1 MSEGATAEGAVD
13 GESETASE
21 TDDGTGT
28 DPVALVPQ
36 LALVGLYLV
45 TILAGLALVDEM
57 LAYDIMLFQ
66 DETDV
71 GNVGVF
77 AGIILAFTAVLLLAF
92 RYGVSMAL
100 LRTGLTLY
108 FGLLVGT
115 VFGVTTGIGTVAGG
129 HSLLAGLP
137 TSPATVAVGLL
148 AGVVLLLYPEWYVI
162 DIAAVV
168 IGAAVIPMIGLGF
181 GPLPIVVLLVAWA
194 GYDAY
199 SVYVSGHM
207 QELASGLGEL
217 KLPFV
222 YVVPRS
228 LSYSM
233 IDDDFD
239 LGLEDEDNAGGGDAD
254 TADGDGGDADTA
266 DGDGGDAD
274 TADADSGETDAADA
288 DDGPEVA
295 LLGLG
300 DAIIPGMLAVS
311 AGQYLDAPTVVPALN
326 ANLPA
331 VGAIAGGLVG
341 MAALTYLVHR
351 VEGAHAGLPPLNAGV
366 LAGYLVGAVA
376 AGIPVTTALGL

>member
-1 MSEGATAEGAVD
+1 MSEGATAEGTVD
-13 GESETASE
+13 GESDPPPE
-21 TDDGTGT
+21 TDDAVADGI
-28 DPVALVPQ
+28 DPVALAPQ
-36 LALVGLYLV
+36 LALVALYLV

-57 LAYDIMLFQ
+57 LANEIMLFQ

-77 AGIILAFTAVLLLAF
+77 AAIVLGFTAVLLLAF

-100 LRTGLTLY
+100 LRVGLTLY

-115 VFGVTTGIGTVAGG
+115 VFGVATGIGTVAGG
-129 HSLLAGLP
+129 SSLLAGLP
-137 TSPATVAVGLL
+137 TSPVPIAVGLL
-148 AGVVLLLYPEWYVI
+148 SGVVLLVYPEWYLI
-162 DIAAVV
+162 DLAAVV

-181 GPLPIVVLLVAWA
+181 GPLPIVVLLVVWA

-222 YVVPRS
+222 FVVPRS

-233 IDDDFD
+233 VDDEFD
-239 LGLEDEDNAGGGDAD
+239 LGLDDEDDAGDDGEADDEVASDASAGPD
-254 TADGDGGDADTA
+254 
-266 DGDGGDAD
+266 
-274 TADADSGETDAADA
+274 EDA

-311 AGQYLDAPTVVPALN
+311 AGQYLDAPLVVPALN

-331 VGAIAGGLVG
+331 VGAVAGGLVG

-376 AGIPVTTALGL
+376 AGIPLTTALGL

>member
-1 MSEGATAEGAVD
+1 MSEGGTAEGSVEGDRA
-13 GESETASE
+13 GGSPSAE
-21 TDDGTGT
+21 TDDASDGI
-28 DPVALVPQ
+28 DPVALAPQ
-36 LALVGLYLV
+36 LALVALYLV

-57 LAYDIMLFQ
+57 LANEIMLFQ

-77 AGIILAFTAVLLLAF
+77 AALVLGFTAVLLLAF

-100 LRTGLTLY
+100 LRVGLTLY

-115 VFGVTTGIGTVAGG
+115 VFGVATGIGTVAGG
-129 HSLLAGLP
+129 SSLLAGLP
-137 TSPATVAVGLL
+137 TSPVPIAVGLL
-148 AGVVLLLYPEWYVI
+148 SGVILLVYPEWYLL
-162 DIAAVV
+162 DLAAVV
-168 IGAAVIPMIGLGF
+168 VGAAVIPMIGLGF
-181 GPLPIVVLLVAWA
+181 GPLPIVVLLVVWA

-207 QELASGLGEL
+207 QELASGLGDL

-222 YVVPRS
+222 FVVPRS

-233 IDDDFD
+233 VDDGLD
-239 LGLEDEDNAGGGDAD
+239 LGLDDDEDADAGE
-254 TADGDGGDADTA
+254 DGDDA
-266 DGDGGDAD
+266 
-274 TADADSGETDAADA
+274 SEETDGDA
-288 DDGPEVA
+288 DDGPDVA

-331 VGAIAGGLVG
+331 IGAVLGGLVG

-376 AGIPVTTALGL
+376 AGIPVTAALGL